1 MPKPDFRKMNE
12 AQRLAVTHGEGPLLV
27 LAGPGSGKTFTVTNR
42 ILYLLDQGV
51 SPEEILVI
59 TFTKEAAE
67 AMQRRFGELSGFPY
81 PVCFGT
87 FHSVFY
93 HILRD
98 AESPRQI
105 RLFSVA
111 ERKKIL
117 FRVLERLREEQR
129 KCDTE
134 TGRKT
139 AENLYVPEQ
148 AEDILQLLAAVSLY
162 KNTGDLCR
170 AKKEAPA
177 AFREC
182 FQELTDAFAREM
194 RMAGGID
201 FDDMLF
207 LCKKH
212 LETDGAFRA
221 RWQKRFR
228 HILIDEFQDSN
239 PVQYAVLKL
248 LASAPYNV
256 FAVGDDDQSVYGFRG
271 AEPAVMRL
279 FQEEFRAE
287 RILLNVNYRCR
298 REIVQ
303 ASLAV
308 IGENRNRFE
317 KELRAVESGEDAEGV
332 IPLRLTGFPD
342 KASEHTRL
350 LDSLKDWRKTHAK
363 DGQSCAVLFRTNS
376 AMQRVAAALHGAGIP
391 FSMREE
397 AKSIYETFPARDIMA
412 YLLLAAG
419 EWKREYLLRILN
431 KPSRYISREAVGE
444 GRSLAQIR
452 EYYGQCKENET
463 VSGKIRC
470 RECREALETLE
481 RQMKQYGKMPPGLA
495 VSYILKAV
503 GYEEYLRR
511 VSGGN
516 TEKLRERLELVE
528 WLKKD
533 ASGYKSAAEWKNAQT
548 AYTEAIQKRGRTEGN
563 VAEPIRLMT
572 VHAAKGLE
580 FDRVVIPDCN
590 ERVYPL
596 GEFGAQDTVE
606 EERRIFYVAMTR
618 AKGSLEMLYLSG
630 DSASSG
636 LPSRFLNPLLKQ
648 GYSSPSSSTSSS
660 NSQPSRYSSK
670 ASATFSYSESS
681 SI

>member
-1 MPKPDFRKMNE
+1 MNE

-42 ILYLLDQGV
+42 ILYLLDMGI

-67 AMQRRFGELSGFPY
+67 AMQRRFRELSGSNA
-81 PVCFGT
+81 PVSFGT

-93 HILRD
+93 HILLE
-98 AESPRQI
+98 AEKPRRP
-105 RLFSVA
+105 RLFAIA

-117 FRVLERLREEQR
+117 LRVLEGLMERR
-129 KCDTE
+129 KEHQTE
-134 TGRKT
+134 KNLQS
-139 AENLYVPEQ
+139 AENFYAPEN

-162 KNTGDLCR
+162 KNTGDFCR
-170 AKKEAPA
+170 ARREAPSV
-177 AFREC
+177 FREY
-182 FQELTDAFAREM
+182 FEEIAGSFAREM
-194 RMAGGID
+194 QLAGGID

-212 LETDGAFRA
+212 LETDGEFRA

-239 PVQYAVLKL
+239 PVQYEVLRL
-248 LASAPYNV
+248 LASAPYNL
-256 FAVGDDDQSVYGFRG
+256 FAVGDDDQSIYGFRG
-271 AEPAVMRL
+271 AEPAVMRRY
-279 FQEEFRAE
+279 QEDFSAE
-287 RILLNVNYRCR
+287 RILLNVNYRCKK
-298 REIVQ
+298 EIVQ
-303 ASLAV
+303 ASLSV
-308 IGENRNRFE
+308 IGENKTRFVKQLYAVE
-317 KELRAVESGEDAEGV
+317 KEGETREGEM
-332 IPLRLTGFPD
+332 PLRLTGFPD
-342 KASEHTRL
+342 KESENAWLLRELKSRSASY
-350 LDSLKDWRKTHAK
+350 AK
-363 DGQSCAVLFRTNS
+363 DGLSCAVLFRTNS
-376 AMQRVAAALHGAGIP
+376 AMQRTAAALHGAGIP
-391 FSMREE
+391 FAMREE
-397 AKSIYETFPARDIMA
+397 TRSIYETFPAKDITA
-412 YLLLAAG
+412 YLLLAEG

-444 GRSLAQIR
+444 GRSLSEMQ
-452 EYYGQCKENET
+452 EYYRRCGET
-463 VSGKIRC
+463 EIGRC
-470 RECREALETLE
+470 RCQDAVKALELLE
-481 RQMKQYGKMPPGLA
+481 KQMRTYGKMSPGLA

-516 TEKLRERLELVE
+516 TEKLRGWLELAE
-528 WLKKD
+528 WLKRD
-533 ASGYKSAAEWKNAQT
+533 AGRFGSAREWKRAQT
-548 AYTEAIQKRGRTEGN
+548 AYTEAMPKKRRLEEKTQE
-563 VAEPIRLMT
+563 AIRLMT
-572 VHAAKGLE
+572 VHGAKGLE
-580 FDRVVIPDCN
+580 FDRVILPDCN

-596 GEFGAQDTVE
+596 GELQEQETVE

-618 AKGSLEMLYLSG
+618 AKRSLEMLYLSG

-636 LPSRFLNPLLKQ
+636 LPSRFLNPLFTDQ
-648 GYSSPSSSTSSS
+648 AYSSSSSTSSS